1 MKCWTFGDFVL
12 DLDTHELVRA
22 GTPVSLSPKAFRL
35 LGILVENRPKAL
47 SKTELQDHLWPGT
60 FVVEKNLTNLVSE
73 IREAPGDD
81 PGHPRLSRTVHRF
94 GYAFREAPATE
105 TSASDVRSRA
115 VGAVPPV
122 PDDRRHNL
130 PV

>member
-35 LGILVENRPKAL
+35 LGILVENHPKAL
-47 SKTELQDHLWPGT
+47 SKAELQDGLWPGT

-73 IREAPGDD
+73 IREALGDD
-81 PGHPRLSRTVHRF
+81 PVRPRFIRTVHRF
-94 GYAFREAPATE
+94 GYAFREAASTE
-105 TSASDVRSRA
+105 SR
-115 VGAVPPV
+115 
-122 PDDRRHNL
+122 DDG
-130 PV
+130 